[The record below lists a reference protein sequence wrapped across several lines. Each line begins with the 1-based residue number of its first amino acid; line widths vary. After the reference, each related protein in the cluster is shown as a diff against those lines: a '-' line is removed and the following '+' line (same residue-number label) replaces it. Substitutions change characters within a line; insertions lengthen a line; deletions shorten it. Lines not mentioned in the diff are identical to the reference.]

1 MTQQRILQRQM
12 GRSFSFGDVRTIAL
26 IAGLFALLGVLYLVQ
41 STQAT
46 YAGRH
51 IRDYKQEIER
61 LQRLNEQL
69 EIDIA
74 ASINPDRIAK
84 AALSLGLHPPK
95 EAQIRYKLNLK
106 YPLVLQPAKK
116 SVNPPAPESNWF
128 VDWLRGL
135 WETGART
142 AEATSR

>member
-1 MTQQRILQRQM
+1 M
-12 GRSFSFGDVRTIAL
+12 
-26 IAGLFALLGVLYLVQ
+26 Q

-51 IRDYKQEIER
+51 IRDDKLAIEQLER
-61 LQRLNEQL
+61 ANEQL
-69 EIDIA
+69 VIDIA
-74 ASINPDRIAK
+74 ALTNPERIAK

-106 YPLVLQPAKK
+106 YPLGVPPAKK

-135 WETGART
+135 WGTGART